1 MERLVDIQFRLLRE
15 ELIAPIRTSLAHVL
29 HDCEQP
35 PDSDTQLDTILA
47 KCGGLYKATQ
57 HAWDST
63 MFSVYTGVN
72 FRGIECDVRRG
83 LAANLTFDTPR
94 GRASDPSPVM
104 RAAYWQGVGK
114 RRLMQGGLLGLLW
127 VPPESDV
134 HDIRFYLGTVTSSTE
149 DLVHSAR
156 QSSERLALK
165 VSFFDPEVDLRIL
178 GALQDRRPRDEGM
191 KLLLE
196 APIMFESIRP
206 FLETLKSRPPASI
219 PFARYIA
226 HQDGG
231 DLSSV
236 NIDPPAYVTPTFR
249 FELDSLFECKPPVKL
264 SLRPHDQA
272 SIRNARETLR
282 DKSRL
287 DPSQVDAMISAL
299 TSEVSLIQGPP
310 GTGKSFTGVELLRV
324 LISNKI
330 KPILLI
336 AFTNHALDNIITH
349 VLDKGLT
356 EKVVR
361 LGSRSTDENLAKYTL
376 EQIMRNRSSKADRSA
391 GRQYGIMKDA
401 QEKMS
406 RLMFRVASHLPEEE
420 DLGPY
425 LQQYFPQYHA
435 SLYRPPGWISRIIG
449 DSMGWQTVLK
459 RGSRKKTPV
468 DVWKTGEDI
477 AFITPPPDSVV
488 NDSQGPKDPEKQ
500 RKGPTRGFD
509 LLPKEG
515 DEDPS
520 TEEEEEPEPPSWLE
534 TMIDFFAEFHISSIP
549 QIPSSNRPL
558 HELLNTSYVWSMSME
573 ERQTL
578 LSYWAD
584 EARECAREPQKAEF
598 EKLKRN
604 HAEARNAW
612 SDIMDQAKQNELSE
626 ADLIGCTTNGAA
638 KLTSLL
644 QSVGPKVLL
653 VEEAGQ
659 VLEAH
664 ILASLVPSIEHLI
677 LIGDPLQ
684 LRPTIENYQLS
695 MENPRTGKVFR
706 FDQSLMERLSSMG
719 LPMAQLDVQR
729 RMKPRIADLVRRTL
743 YPALKDHDL
752 VQATPPIRGMSQDVF
767 FLDHRH
773 AEDGGGEES
782 VSKTNTYEAEMIKDL
797 VLYFLR
803 QGKYTKAGDIV
814 VLCAY
819 LGQLAKVRKLLSGEV
834 ATMIDERDAVELL
847 DYDNEADAEE
857 ILADSTDQVHVSERV
872 LLRTVDNFQG
882 EEGTIVILSLVRNSG
897 EAPTAGR
904 KIGFLKSTNRVN
916 VALSRAREGLYIL
929 GSSDDL
935 LASGSDMWSGVIDQ
949 LRRNDQIGP
958 AFPLSCSRH
967 PGTIIQASEPG
978 DIPTYAPD

>member
-1 MERLVDIQFRLLRE
+1 MKKTIESLFEVVERAEGSTLRRSHTEVETAPREAANQVLLDRLLMTYDGPGVYHEGGVPRHDNDKEDVSQVEIIPTHAELTSSIGPYLPANIPGAPHHLPGSSMERLVDIQFRLLRE

-35 PDSDTQLDTILA
+35 PDSNTQLDAILA

-72 FRGIECDVRRG
+72 FRDIDCDVRRG
-83 LAANLTFDTPR
+83 LAVNLTFDTPR
-94 GRASDPSPVM
+94 GRAADPSPAM
-104 RAAYWQGVGK
+104 RAAYWEGVGK
-114 RRLMQGGLLGLLW
+114 KRLMQGGLLGLLW
-127 VPPESDV
+127 VPPESDF
-134 HDIRFYLGTVTSSTE
+134 HDIRFYLGTVASSTK
-149 DLVHSAR
+149 DLVNSAR
-156 QSSERLALK
+156 QSADRLALK

-178 GALQDRRPRDEGM
+178 STLQDRRPRDEGM

-226 HQDGG
+226 HQGGG

-236 NIDPPAYVTPTFR
+236 SIDPPAYVTPHFA
-249 FELDSLFECKPPVKL
+249 FKLDSLFECEPPIEL
-264 SLRPHDQA
+264 SLRPRDQA
-272 SIRNARETLR
+272 SVQNARETLR
-282 DKSRL
+282 NKSRL

-324 LISNKI
+324 LISNDI
-330 KPILLI
+330 KPVLLI
-336 AFTNHALDNIITH
+336 AFTNHALDNILTH

-356 EKVVR
+356 ENIVR
-361 LGSRSTDENLAKYTL
+361 LGSRSTDESLAKYTL
-376 EQIMRNRSSKADRSA
+376 ENKSSKADRSA
-391 GRQYGIMKDA
+391 GRQYGKMKDA

-406 RLMFRVASHLPEEE
+406 RLMFRVASYLPEEE
-420 DLGPY
+420 DLRPY

-435 SLYRPPGWISRIIG
+435 SLYRPPGWISRLID
-449 DSMGWQTVLK
+449 DSMDWQMVLK
-459 RGSRKKTPV
+459 RGSRRKTPV

-477 AFITPPPDSVV
+477 AFITPPPDSAVS
-488 NDSQGPKDPEKQ
+488 DSQGPKDLGKQ
-500 RKGPTRGFD
+500 RKGATRGFD

-520 TEEEEEPEPPSWLE
+520 TEEEEEPKPPSWLE
-534 TMIDFFAEFHISSIP
+534 TMTDFFEKFDISSIP
-549 QIPSSNRPL
+549 EIPSSNRPL
-558 HELLNTSYVWSMSME
+558 YELLNTSEVWSMSME
-573 ERQTL
+573 ERQAL
-578 LSYWAD
+578 LAHWAD
-584 EARECAREPQKAEF
+584 QARECAREPQKAEF
-598 EKLKRN
+598 EKLKRD
-604 HAEARNAW
+604 HADARSAW
-612 SDIMDQAKQNELSE
+612 SDIMDQAKQKELSK

-684 LRPTIENYQLS
+684 LRPTIANYQLS

-706 FDQSLMERLSSMG
+706 FDQSLMERLSGMG

-729 RMKPRIADLVRRTL
+729 RMRPRIADLVRRTL

-752 VQATPPIRGMSQDVF
+752 VQATPPIRGMAQDVF

-819 LGQLAKVRKLLSGEV
+819 LGQLAKVRKLLSREV

-872 LLRTVDNFQG
+872 
-882 EEGTIVILSLVRNSG
+882 
-897 EAPTAGR
+897 
-904 KIGFLKSTNRVN
+904 
-916 VALSRAREGLYIL
+916 
-929 GSSDDL
+929 
-935 LASGSDMWSGVIDQ
+935 
-949 LRRNDQIGP
+949 
-958 AFPLSCSRH
+958 
-967 PGTIIQASEPG
+967 
-978 DIPTYAPD
+978 